1 MAVETINGCLFKA
14 LDNGEIDV
22 IAHCVNCVPRMSS
35 GIAGLIRDRYPDDYA
50 FYINHTRL
58 LLDSGHDPL
67 GKICHLN
74 KIVNLYGQRLDFTE
88 YCKKRFATCP
98 EGGELVLK
106 RPRLVDYYG
115 LSKALLKLRD
125 LSIRKNI
132 TIGIPFNLGCGE
144 AGGQWW
150 IVSKLIAIAF
160 SSRLAKI
167 KIYKLED

>member
-1 MAVETINGCLFKA
+1 MAVEIINGCLFKA
-14 LDNGEIDV
+14 LDNGEIDAL
-22 IAHCVNCVPRMSS
+22 AHCVNCVPRMSS
-35 GIAGLIRDRYPDDYA
+35 GIAGKIRDKYPEDYT
-50 FYINHTRL
+50 FYINHTQI

-67 GKICHLN
+67 GKICHLD
-74 KIVNLYGQRLDFTE
+74 KIVNLYGQRLDLTE
-88 YCKKRFATCP
+88 YCKKRFGVGLA
-98 EGGELVLK
+98 ELTLI

-115 LSKALLKLRD
+115 LGKALLKLKD

-167 KIYKLED
+167 KIYKYED

>member
-1 MAVETINGCLFKA
+1 MYLWSNHDF
-14 LDNGEIDV
+14 
-22 IAHCVNCVPRMSS
+22 VNW
-35 GIAGLIRDRYPDDYA
+35 RYA
-50 FYINHTRL
+50 
-58 LLDSGHDPL
+58 
-67 GKICHLN
+67 
-74 KIVNLYGQRLDFTE
+74 
-88 YCKKRFATCP
+88 KRFATCP

-115 LSKALLKLRD
+115 LGKALLKLRD